1 VHHPQTKGSSHCHFH
16 CAPGLATPVLAHM
29 LNSLVRVT
37 RRGKENH
44 FVNLH
49 PTTRGK
55 QPASSQ
61 RPASALPD
69 RPIEPDHATTQ
80 RPCRKRQGKNNVAH
94 ALVSFASFSVGVSY
108 SLALFSSRLCGY
120 MPCAD
125 AFSLAIALRVRLRG
139 APVSWIRFGL
149 SIGLRFLGAPS
160 PQLLLP
166 FTETL
171 LESPAYWSLS

>member
-1 VHHPQTKGSSHCHFH
+1 LKPVPFGSFFRGSESVQHILAVLASSSPALRSPVISYAAFRCCSIWTPPFDR
-16 CAPGLATPVLAHM
+16 CLATD
-29 LNSLVRVT
+29 
-37 RRGKENH
+37 RRSGAD
-44 FVNLH
+44 F
-49 PTTRGK
+49 GA
-55 QPASSQ
+55 ASSLRTQ
-61 RPASALPD
+61 CCLCPAIPSL
-69 RPIEPDHATTQ
+69 
-80 RPCRKRQGKNNVAH
+80 
-94 ALVSFASFSVGVSY
+94 GVSY